1 MILSK
6 RSEQFVEKIENGT
19 LNERYQTAECP
30 SLLEYQT
37 AECPSLLEGNLDNS
51 VRQFDRY
58 IVSCGHRLQK
68 HRIGE
73 SLVPYC
79 G

>member
-19 LNERYQTAECP
+19 LNER
-30 SLLEYQT
+30 YQT